1 MALQRKL
8 GRATDQ
14 RKAILKGLVSSL
26 FEYGRIETTLARA
39 KEVQKISEKLISI
52 AIKEA
57 DSIDSK
63 KVKISAAKID
73 AKGQKILKAATSV
86 NKKEYRV
93 VDREVK
99 TELKTVDS
107 ASKLHAR
114 KQIMNWVYKVKD
126 KDGNPINLAN
136 KILDE
141 IAPKYK
147 ERKGGYTRI
156 YKLGQRRGDAA
167 EIVILEF
174 V

>member
-63 KVKISAAKID
+63 KVTISAAKLD

-93 VDREVK
+93 VDREIK
-99 TELKTVDS
+99 SEMKTVDS
-107 ASKLHAR
+107 ATKLHAR

-167 EIVILEF
+167 EVVILEL